1 MANIY
6 LGSELLNGG
15 GSSSSSQ
22 QDAIDVT
29 SLAIWSGT
37 YQEYQDISTPDD
49 NTIYFVKGKQS
60 SFAPSS
66 FTIDQ
71 SHTGTVQPSTAL
83 TFEVTGF
90 TGDLDDPAG
99 DNFGDFTYKWW
110 VNSTTIS
117 TDDFDVDGVGTSKAT
132 ATAISDYEVT
142 LTTTTTDDV
151 VVNVAVFDGSTQVGS
166 DQAFTSVTVSSNVTL
181 SITSSYSG
189 ASFFWQCGGP
199 SVSGTVQ
206 GGTGSIRVGG
216 EVDPDQSVSQSYTRT
231 SGDATMTTEIC
242 YGWSD
247 GFGYR
252 MHAGYQDSTMQCY
265 FNA

>member
-15 GSSSSSQ
+15 GSSSSEQ
-22 QDAIDVT
+22 LGAINVT

-37 YQEYQDISTPDD
+37 YQEYQDITTPDA
-49 NTIYFVKGKQS
+49 NTVYFVKGKQS
-60 SFAPSS
+60 SFVPSS
-66 FTIDQ
+66 FTINQ
-71 SHTGTVQPSTAL
+71 SITSNVQPNTNITYS
-83 TFEVTGF
+83 VTGF
-90 TGDLDDPAG
+90 AGDLDNPEG

-110 VNSTTIS
+110 VNSTSIPTS
-117 TDDFDVDGVGTSKAT
+117 DFNVTGVGTSKAT
-132 ATAISDYEVT
+132 ATAISNYEVVLNT
-142 LTTTTTDDV
+142 STEDTV
-151 VVNVAVFDGSTQVGS
+151 VVNVAVFDGTRQVGT
-166 DQAFTSVTVSSNVTL
+166 DQAFTSVEVTANVTL

-206 GGTGSIRVGG
+206 GGSGSIRIGG
-216 EVDPDQSVSQSYTRT
+216 EVDPDQPVSQSYSRT

-242 YGWSD
+242 NGWSD

-252 MHAGYQDSTMQCY
+252 MHAGYQDSTMVCY